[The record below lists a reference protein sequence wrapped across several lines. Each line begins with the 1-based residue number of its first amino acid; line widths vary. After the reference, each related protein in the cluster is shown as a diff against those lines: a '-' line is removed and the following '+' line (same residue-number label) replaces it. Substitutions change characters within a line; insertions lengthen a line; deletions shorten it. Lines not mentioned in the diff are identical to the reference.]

1 MQQRS
6 SLLAELARDLEREA
20 ESLKLR
26 AHLLSHRAPP
36 PKSEEATAAEANPAL
51 REAMAEL
58 EAQNKELV
66 KTKRELD
73 EKQKELAATRD
84 ELEAV
89 FAGVGLGEGA
99 DDELR
104 KAREAVKAAQ
114 EAIETAYEKFED
126 IRKLDS
132 AARAFAEELD
142 VLAEMALSLRQRCDT
157 LLREKRAWRPPRRRF
172 HRLRAIWEPTSSG

>member
-1 MQQRS
+1 MLTEQDWTHPRETSTTSRPTLGRFTGPRPREWRACHHTWGGWDLQQRS

-36 PKSEEATAAEANPAL
+36 PKSERATAAEANPAL
-51 REAMAEL
+51 REAIGEP

-104 KAREAVKAAQ
+104 KAR
-114 EAIETAYEKFED
+114 
-126 IRKLDS
+126 RS
-132 AARAFAEELD
+132 
-142 VLAEMALSLRQRCDT
+142 
-157 LLREKRAWRPPRRRF
+157 W
-172 HRLRAIWEPTSSG
+172 